1 MQPRALNWAQKAMDF
16 VFGYAEGVFTSY
28 SSFLIIFASQ
38 DVMFEFST
46 KRSNLKFG
54 RLDMASKN
62 FY

>member
-1 MQPRALNWAQKAMDF
+1 MDF
-16 VFGYAEGVFTSY
+16 VFGHAEGKIKRKGIFTSY
-28 SSFLIIFASQ
+28 SSFLTIFASQ

-54 RLDMASKN
+54 RLDRASKN